1 MLGLVSLAVS
11 VLLIAGLFGLVPNS
25 RLQEQQARRVFC
37 ESTAVTFLSL
47 AERMDTDGLQK
58 TLDQIRNRTKISGGT
73 DVPLRTDI
81 LSIGYRDSDGE
92 LVLQSGPHTDLWQST
107 GRDPVI
113 NNEYIVPINAG
124 NAQLGRLEVHWV
136 ESEWVVMGI
145 PLRPDFVLTMFVGLI
160 LLLVFSA
167 YLKKVLKH
175 ISPSKVVPTRVRD
188 ALNSLSEGLLVLD
201 RNHSIVLANES
212 FANATGAASE
222 DLIGKKPSLLNFA
235 VAGGSGD

>member
-1 MLGLVSLAVS
+1 
-11 VLLIAGLFGLVPNS
+11 
-25 RLQEQQARRVFC
+25 
-37 ESTAVTFLSL
+37 
-47 AERMDTDGLQK
+47 
-58 TLDQIRNRTKISGGT
+58 
-73 DVPLRTDI
+73 
-81 LSIGYRDSDGE
+81 
-92 LVLQSGPHTDLWQST
+92 
-107 GRDPVI
+107 
-113 NNEYIVPINAG
+113 
-124 NAQLGRLEVHWV
+124 
-136 ESEWVVMGI
+136 MGI